1 MRDQRLLIPG
11 DWLATE
17 RHDLLAEGC
26 GGVGGGGGRRRRHC
40 VELARCWVSSGE
52 LDFPFPLS
60 PSKSLSRARDNRTA
74 IAAFA
79 HSQATGD
86 SRIFGWEE
94 DDEPLARTPA
104 FFAFSSA
111 LALPSSPPFPSRNG
125 YSRGPA
131 SRSHAR
137 ATRTGPDTRER
148 FTLRA
153 RDRDCTRL
161 RSQIHLALL
170 APSQARLRKAI
181 GRSHLRGRS
190 QDPPRQGFGAGTA
203 GGHLR

>member
-1 MRDQRLLIPG
+1 MLGEFKRARFPLTPLSLQVPLALAIIARRSPRSHTRRRLG
-11 DWLATE
+11 T
-17 RHDLLAEGC
+17 
-26 GGVGGGGGRRRRHC
+26 VGSSVGRRMM
-40 VELARCWVSSGE
+40 
-52 LDFPFPLS
+52 S
-60 PSKSLSRARDNRTA
+60 PSRAHLPFSR
-74 IAAFA
+74 F
-79 HSQATGD
+79 
-86 SRIFGWEE
+86 
-94 DDEPLARTPA
+94 P
-104 FFAFSSA
+104 SA
-111 LALPSSPPFPSRNG
+111 LALSSSPPFPSRNG
-125 YSRGPA
+125 YSHGPA

-137 ATRTGPDTRER
+137 VTRSGPDTRER

>member
-1 MRDQRLLIPG
+1 MRDQRLLIAC
-11 DWLATE
+11 DRLAAE
-17 RHDLLAEGC
+17 GRDLLAEGSD
-26 GGVGGGGGRRRRHC
+26 GVGGGGGRRRRHC
-40 VELARCWVSSGE
+40 AEVTRCWVSSGE
-52 LDFPFPLS
+52 LDFPLPLS
-60 PSKSLSRARDNRTA
+60 PSKSLSRAHDNRTA

-104 FFAFSSA
+104 FSRFPSA
-111 LALPSSPPFPSRNG
+111 LALSSSPHFPSRNG
-125 YSRGPA
+125 YSHGPA
-131 SRSHAR
+131 SRSHVR
-137 ATRTGPDTRER
+137 VTRSGPDTRER

-170 APSQARLRKAI
+170 APSQARLRYAI